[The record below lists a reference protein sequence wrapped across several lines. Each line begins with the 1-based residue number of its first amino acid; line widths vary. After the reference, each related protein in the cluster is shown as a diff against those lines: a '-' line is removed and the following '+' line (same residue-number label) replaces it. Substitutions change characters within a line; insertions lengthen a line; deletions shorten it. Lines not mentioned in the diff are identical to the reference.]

1 MLTCLVFPSWTPGG
15 EIRKGLCKSSQG
27 GGRTRNGDVVKM
39 SDMGTGGGRDASEE
53 LLFIGRG
60 L

>member
-15 EIRKGLCKSSQG
+15 EIRKGLCKRSG
-27 GGRTRNGDVVKM
+27 GGRTRNGDVLKM
-39 SDMGTGGGRDASEE
+39 SGMGTGSGRDASEE
-53 LLFIGRG
+53 LLSIGRG